1 MHPRMQGRGRQRPT
15 IYTRITNMQLRSVVL
30 AGVVGTAAA
39 FSGPAMAPSV
49 ASRSAV
55 SMRGPDDQVSTLQRP
70 REEARP
76 PTGQTPARLCVVQC
90 ASGIVA
96 QPSAAAAV
104 HQMGGGVHPNPRRS
118 VLIGA
123 GATSGTA
130 VEQLRLLCG
139 LMTLS
144 KTI

>member
-104 HQMGGGVHPNPRRS
+104 HQMGGGCT
-118 VLIGA
+118 LIRGA
-123 GATSGTA
+123 PCLSGLA
-130 VEQLRLLCG
+130 QPQGQLSSSCG
-139 LMTLS
+139 CCVA
-144 KTI
+144 